1 MRSAG
6 RNRARGRPF
15 EARSRSIVLSRPM
28 APSAPRLLP
37 ALLCAIFTI
46 APVALGQSERY
57 ELDALDR
64 WRKVADAD
72 PQSEEA
78 QLLNARR
85 ALVNGEF
92 ERAKNLVTAF
102 LERFPLTRY
111 RPDALLIRGDA
122 VRADGD
128 EYEALFDYEEICRRF
143 AGSEVFVPT
152 LEREYEIAVE
162 YAKGLKRRFWGS
174 FRLVDA
180 SDDAQELLIRV
191 QERLPGSE
199 LAEKAGM
206 ALADF
211 YFDRREMLMAAEAYA
226 LFIENYPRSAQTSKA
241 RLRLVYSYLAGFRGP
256 EYDASGLLEAR
267 AKLRSLKSMQP
278 GLAQQVGADS
288 ILVRIEESQAAK
300 FLSTASWYL
309 EMNDPISAEMFVRR
323 LVTRHPTSIA
333 TIEALRIVPSIV
345 ERLPESVVREAPDYR
360 ALRKQLLRIE
370 WDEVEMPTSITPPPA
385 PAEPGAT
392 Q

>member
-1 MRSAG
+1 
-6 RNRARGRPF
+6 
-15 EARSRSIVLSRPM
+15 M

-46 APVALGQSERY
+46 APVAAGQSERY
-57 ELDALDR
+57 ELDSLDR